1 MVFFQVSKY
10 GAHIFHTNVER
21 VWNYVNRYILG
32 TPTISR
38 MTLSRMPFSKTA
50 HIMTVKRVVKR
61 DS

>member
-32 TPTISR
+32 TTTI
-38 MTLSRMPFSKTA
+38 SRMPFSKTA

-61 DS
+61 DSKF